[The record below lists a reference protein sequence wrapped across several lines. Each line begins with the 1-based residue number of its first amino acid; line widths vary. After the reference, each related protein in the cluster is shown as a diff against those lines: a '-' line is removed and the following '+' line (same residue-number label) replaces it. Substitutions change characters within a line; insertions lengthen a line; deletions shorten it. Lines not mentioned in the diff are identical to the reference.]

1 MEEKQRIMDEILSTT
16 YTNEEIRKTV
26 EKETK
31 KFMNSVK
38 KFLKVKGG
46 GEIPDEWGASL
57 MLLESYFRQFREL
70 DIQISQLP
78 SLIVKGRFGLTPS
91 PLLACRDKASVRLE
105 SMMKE
110 MGLTMNTGK
119 RLGTTEVKKATTP
132 IEEFMKAELD
142 K

>member
-110 MGLTMNTGK
+110 MGLTMAKAMKLNITD
-119 RLGTTEVKKATTP
+119 VKKEKTA
-132 IEEFMKAELD
+132 LD
-142 K
+142 SFFEGEVDG